1 MVDESEYILLI
12 RERYEKDEMSF
23 EEENDFLWLIN
34 APEQYENEKEMLAF
48 AKKHPVATMKDL
60 LTFWDSI
67 TPDGLAPG
75 DDGADLIGNE

>member
-34 APEQYENEKEMLAF
+34 APEQYEKE
-48 AKKHPVATMKDL
+48 TDC
-60 LTFWDSI
+60 
-67 TPDGLAPG
+67 
-75 DDGADLIGNE
+75 